1 MIDRFQEFVRK
12 RLHAKSLRR
21 WDTAAR
27 AAQTIDLALLRQMR
41 SQAKQMRRRV
51 DQVTHTADSRLT
63 LPRIGTNAIR
73 KPPQADWA
81 YRPEIWRGPINPV
94 GMAAVQT
101 KSQIGNAATLYHD
114 CQISELTLRQ
124 VRNTREGDL
133 APFGLRMDVFKF
145 DGSFLSL
152 VVDMPEDAVVGLR
165 RNHILRM
172 TAEVETEKPLEIFGR
187 LNIKY
192 GPNVEQ
198 VVRELP
204 MDSDDMTVEFDLAHT
219 QISENR
225 LERIWVDLI
234 FEGPEL
240 NEINLRDLT
249 FSRRPRADF

>member
-1 MIDRFQEFVRK
+1 MRK
-12 RLHAKSLRR
+12 
-21 WDTAAR
+21 
-27 AAQTIDLALLRQMR
+27 
-41 SQAKQMRRRV
+41 RV

-73 KPPQADWA
+73 KPSQADWA
-81 YRPEIWRGPINPV
+81 FRPEIWRGPIHPF
-94 GMAAVQT
+94 GIAAAET
-101 KSQIGNAATLYHD
+101 KSKIGNSATLYHD
-114 CQISELTLRQ
+114 CLISEMTLRQ

-133 APFGLRMDVFKF
+133 APFGLRIDVFKF

-152 VVDMPEDAVVGLR
+152 VIDLPKSAIKDLR

-172 TAEVETEKPLEIFGR
+172 TAEVESEKPLEIFAR
-187 LNIKY
+187 LNIKH

-204 MDSDDMTVEFDLAHT
+204 LDTDDMTVEFDLSYT

-225 LERIWVDLI
+225 IDRMWMDVI

-240 NEINLRDLT
+240 NEINLRDVT

>member
-1 MIDRFQEFVRK
+1 MFDRFQEFVRQ
-12 RLHAKSLRR
+12 RLHHYSLKR
-21 WDTAAR
+21 WDKAAR
-27 AAQTIDLALLRQMR
+27 VAKTIDLSMLRHMR
-41 SQAKQMRRRV
+41 AQAKQMRMRV

-73 KPPQADWA
+73 KPSQADWA
-81 YRPEIWRGPINPV
+81 FRPEIWRGPIHPI
-94 GMAAVQT
+94 GIAAVET
-101 KSQIGNAATLYHD
+101 KSRIGNAATLYHD
-114 CQISELTLRQ
+114 CMISEMTLRQ
-124 VRNTREGDL
+124 IRNTREGDL
-133 APFGLRMDVFKF
+133 APFGLRIDVFKF

-152 VVDMPEDAVVGLR
+152 VVDLPDSAIKGLR
-165 RNHILRM
+165 KNHILRM
-172 TAEVETEKPLEIFGR
+172 TAEVESEKPLEIFAR

-204 MDSDDMTVEFDLAHT
+204 LDSDDMTVEFDLTYT

-225 LERIWVDLI
+225 LEKMWMDLI

-240 NEINLRDLT
+240 NEINLRDVT

>member
-1 MIDRFQEFVRK
+1 MLDRFQEFLRR
-12 RLHAKSLRR
+12 RLHTQSLKR
-21 WDTAAR
+21 WDVAAR
-27 AAQTIDLALLRQMR
+27 AAETIDLSMLRHMR

-73 KPPQADWA
+73 KPSQADWA
-81 YRPEIWRGPINPV
+81 FRPEIWRGPIYPT
-94 GMAAVQT
+94 GIAAVET
-101 KSQIGNAATLYHD
+101 KSEIGNAATLYHD
-114 CQISELTLRQ
+114 CHISEMTLRQ

-133 APFGLRMDVFKF
+133 APFGLRIDVFKF

-152 VVDMPEDAVVGLR
+152 VIDLPETAVKGLR

-172 TAEVETEKPLEIFGR
+172 TAEVESEKPLEIFAR
-187 LNIKY
+187 LNIKH

-204 MDSDDMTVEFDLAHT
+204 LDTEDMTVEFDLTHT

-225 LERIWVDLI
+225 LERMWMDLI

-240 NEINLRDLT
+240 NEINLRDVT